1 MSKMSRDEFLRS
13 VENVIPRTHEVEQTI
28 LDGKV
33 SDDNREYTVD
43 KITGLDPD
51 GMMISV
57 RNVSHKACDFGHLLQ
72 PKASLSKCQWCGK
85 VICLAGGSGGSGGSG
100 GCSYNCQK
108 CGRAFCRSHV
118 SVYSDG
124 QAYCSNCKWYKHLM
138 MLLGIIRKVVE

>member
-13 VENVIPRTHEVEQTI
+13 VENVVPRTHEVEQTI

-43 KITGLDPD
+43 KISGLDPD
-51 GMMISV
+51 GMMISI
-57 RNVSHKACDFGHLLQ
+57 RNVSHKTCDFGHLLQ
-72 PKASLSKCQWCGK
+72 PKASLSKCQRCGK
-85 VICLAGGSGGSGGSG
+85 VTCPAD
-100 GCSYNCQK
+100 GCSFTCQK
-108 CGRAFCRSHV
+108 CGRAFCRRHV

-138 MLLGIIRKVVE
+138 ILLGIIRKVVK

>member
-13 VENVIPRTHEVEQTI
+13 VENVVPRTHEVEQTI

-43 KITGLDPD
+43 KISGLDPD
-51 GMMISV
+51 GMMISI
-57 RNVSHKACDFGHLLQ
+57 RNVSHKTCDFGHLLQ
-72 PKASLSKCQWCGK
+72 PKANLSKCQRCGK
-85 VICLAGGSGGSGGSG
+85 VTCPTE
-100 GCSYNCQK
+100 GCSYTCQK
-108 CGRAFCRSHV
+108 CGRAFCRRHV

-124 QAYCSNCKWYKHLM
+124 QAYYSNCKWYKHLM